1 MRGWCALFSH
11 QVSDLELNVG
21 AQGGKSD
28 QLFKQKL
35 VIKSG
40 HFKEK
45 LVTLTS
51 GRGAANFEP
60 YWRRLPMQAAPYGE
74 PAVQDGQAQQ
84 RELRMQERDR
94 LRTVLQHQS
103 VQGLSSEEVH
113 NVLSNRVGRER
124 AGGMYQ
130 LL

>member
-1 MRGWCALFSH
+1 
-11 QVSDLELNVG
+11 
-21 AQGGKSD
+21 
-28 QLFKQKL
+28 
-35 VIKSG
+35 
-40 HFKEK
+40 
-45 LVTLTS
+45 
-51 GRGAANFEP
+51 
-60 YWRRLPMQAAPYGE
+60 MQAAPYGE

-113 NVLSNRVGRER
+113 NVLSNCVGRER